1 MEVESSVRFKRDSEK
16 PPKAPKRC
24 VEEKTLVVKR
34 NVGRDGCEC
43 VGSVQ
48 NRLCKIEGKRGG
60 KEGKERGERESTV
73 IELLP
78 RLRRAAALLSGR
90 RGGG

>member
-1 MEVESSVRFKRDSEK
+1 MSAATVVSASGVWKIDYAKSNGK
-16 PPKAPKRC
+16 
-24 VEEKTLVVKR
+24 EE
-34 NVGRDGCEC
+34 GR
-43 VGSVQ
+43 
-48 NRLCKIEGKRGG
+48 KGKR
-60 KEGKERGERESTV
+60 EGRERESTV